1 MLGLWGGHRYL
12 GPDLHPLQGEE
23 AGEQNYQYH
32 HDHHL
37 PPQAHVS
44 SENLLTCCRSC
55 GFGCNGGFPG
65 AAWNYWLH
73 KGLVSGGQYGSHE
86 GCQPYQIKPCQHH
99 VNGTRGP
106 CEEGVRTPK
115 CHHTCENAEFKVP
128 YEKDKT
134 YGRKIYSV
142 KPNVNQIQLELM
154 TNGPVEAAFTVYE
167 DFPNYK
173 SGVYQHV
180 IGKPLGGHAVR
191 ILGWGEEAG
200 IPYWLVA
207 NSWNYDWGDHGTFKI
222 LRGENHCGI
231 ESQVVAGI
239 PKL

>member
-32 HDHHL
+32 HGHL
-37 PPQAHVS
+37 FPAQVHVS

-142 KPNVNQIQLELM
+142 KPIVNQIQLELM
-154 TNGPVEAAFTVYE
+154 TNGPVEAAFTVFE

-173 SGVYQHV
+173 SGVYQHTS
-180 IGKPLGGHAVR
+180 GKVGG
-191 ILGWGEEAG
+191 
-200 IPYWLVA
+200 
-207 NSWNYDWGDHGTFKI
+207 SW
-222 LRGENHCGI
+222 
-231 ESQVVAGI
+231 
-239 PKL
+239 KLE